1 MPKASK
7 EETLKVKLQARALFE
22 LGKYTLEEICEAIK
36 KRGGSL
42 SRQTLSKW
50 INEDPT
56 DIWQIRDQAENRIYE
71 AEKIVQKEKILKQFK
86 KEELKIKDDIITQKA
101 KEDAT
106 QEAIGLVNLERERNK
121 QLMETLE
128 TNKLI
133 NKYIINL
140 LTKGKTGTL
149 TEEDVMMHGK
159 AVEGMKKQIKT
170 IEEHKIGDVVQAGN
184 LITKQLQG
192 LGFYQTHPTVAIQN
206 NQTNNQGVEEK
217 KDNTLYNVV
226 QEDPEYQE
234 FVLRQAEK
242 FKKV

>member
-1 MPKASK
+1 MPKLST
-7 EETLKVKLQARALFE
+7 EEALKKKIQVRALFE
-22 LGKYTLEEICEAIK
+22 SGKCKTKKEILEMTGVAK
-36 KRGGSL
+36 
-42 SRQTLSKW
+42 QTLDKW
-50 INEDPT
+50 INEDP
-56 DIWQIRDQAENRIYE
+56 DDVWKVRDPAENRIYD
-71 AEKIVQKEKILKQFK
+71 AQKIVHKEKILKQFK
-86 KEELKIKDDIITQKA
+86 KEEEQIKDDIITQKA
-101 KEDAT
+101 TADAT
-106 QEAIGLVNLERERNK
+106 QEAIVLVNLERERNK

-206 NQTNNQGVEEK
+206 NQTNNQSEEGK
-217 KDNTLYNVV
+217 TKTTKEPLIIFEPHYAENKD
-226 QEDPEYQE
+226 
-234 FVLRQAEK
+234 
-242 FKKV
+242 